1 MPAHPRRA
9 DRRGDHLI
17 VCGDGPLSFRITDE
31 LTSRYGEHVTV
42 ILPDRR
48 QHHGPQISALP
59 RVRVLEYPELSS
71 QAFTDADVQSARAL
85 AVLWQD
91 DVGNLHAGLRAQ
103 ELNPGLRLVLA
114 IFNRRL
120 GEHIRMLF
128 PDCTVLSGT
137 AMSAPAFVAA
147 ALGEPAP
154 SHVRVQRRTLYVARP
169 DDVAAGA
176 VICGL
181 AEEEAGPRLLPP
193 GAGLRDPADLVLAVA
208 DGTPR
213 NPLARR
219 RNPALVL
226 AGMLRRLAGGK
237 FALVFATLLVVAL
250 AGFVLLKTRY
260 AIMDALYLTVMD
272 MTGSAFTSS
281 SDTAAEKVAQ
291 VLLTVDGMALIPVI
305 TAIVVGARLTG
316 SVRRG
321 PRPTWCAWIT
331 IRTPRVSRWPA
342 SWGCRW

>member
-1 MPAHPRRA
+1 MPALPRRA
-9 DRRGDHLI
+9 DPRGDHLI
-17 VCGDGPLSFRITDE
+17 VCGDGPLSYRITEE
-31 LTSRYGEHVTV
+31 LTSRYGERVTV

-85 AVLWQD
+85 AVVWQD

-137 AMSAPAFVAA
+137 AMSAPSFVAA

-169 DDVAAGA
+169 DDVASGA

-193 GAGLRDPADLVLAVA
+193 GAGLRDRADLVLAVA

-237 FALVFATLLVVAL
+237 FGLVFAALLGAIVV
-250 AGFVLLKTRY
+250 GFVLLATVYRL
-260 AIMDALYLTVMD
+260 AGALYLTLMD
-272 MTGSAFTSS
+272 LTGLALTRPQDSS
-281 SDTAAEKVAQ
+281 AEKVAQ
-291 VLLTVDGMALIPVI
+291 VLLTVDGMAFIPVI
-305 TAIVVGARLTG
+305 TALVVGARLTG
-316 SVRRG
+316 SVRRA
-321 PRPTWCAWIT
+321 PRPSPPRCSSTRSCARSPSAGT
-331 IRTPRVSRWPA
+331 
-342 SWGCRW
+342 CC

>member
-1 MPAHPRRA
+1 M
-9 DRRGDHLI
+9 I
-17 VCGDGPLSFRITDE
+17 VCGDGPLSYRITEE

-85 AVLWQD
+85 AVVWQD

-137 AMSAPAFVAA
+137 AMSAPSFIAA

-154 SHVRVQRRTLYVARP
+154 SHVRVQRRTLYLARP
-169 DDVAAGA
+169 GDVAAGA
-176 VICGL
+176 VVCGL
-181 AEEEAGPRLLPP
+181 TDDPEGPRLLPP
-193 GAGLRDPADLVLAVA
+193 GEGPADLVLAVA

-219 RNPALVL
+219 RNPALVV
-226 AGMLRRLAGGK
+226 AGMTRRLAGGK
-237 FALVFATLLVVAL
+237 FGLVFGVLLVVAL
-250 AGFVLLKTRY
+250 AGLVLLMTHY
-260 AIMDALYLTVMD
+260 AIVDALYLTAMD
-272 MTGSAFTSS
+272 MTGSALTNP
-281 SDTAAEKVAQ
+281 SDTAPEKVAQ

-316 SVRRG
+316 SVRRAG
-321 PRPTWCAWIT
+321 P
-331 IRTPRVSRWPA
+331 
-342 SWGCRW
+342 